1 MATVE
6 LTNNEIID
14 LVRRLPAER
23 QRELLLALAGGQEAR
38 DKRMQLAEDQLRR
51 IATQRGAD
59 WNSMNDD
66 QRQALVDDL
75 IHEDRPCQ
83 R

>member
-6 LTNNEIID
+6 LTNDQIID
-14 LVRRLPAER
+14 LVRRLPPQR
-23 QRELLLALAGGQEAR
+23 QRELLLALAGGHEAR

-51 IATQRGAD
+51 IANQRGAD
-59 WNSMNDD
+59 WNSLSDD